1 MNLNDAPLD
10 LKVTRNN
17 AFLNLKMAIPVPH
30 NKHTCIRERQ
40 TDRET
45 ERERDRKRE
54 RERQRQTERDRE
66 TETQR
71 ENTFKSWC
79 ERFLTLQARILR
91 TMTKN
96 SRSVEI
102 IVAKE
107 DTRCGT
113 TSHPGTF

>member
-45 ERERDRKRE
+45 ERERQKE
-54 RERQRQTERDRE
+54 RERDRDRQRE
-66 TETQR
+66 TERQR
-71 ENTFKSWC
+71 HRERTPLSHGVRDFSLFK
-79 ERFLTLQARILR
+79 R
-91 TMTKN
+91 
-96 SRSVEI
+96 
-102 IVAKE
+102 
-107 DTRCGT
+107 GY
-113 TSHPGTF
+113 

>member
-54 RERQRQTERDRE
+54 TETETETDKERQRDRDRE
-66 TETQR
+66 R
-71 ENTFKSWC
+71 EH
-79 ERFLTLQARILR
+79 L
-91 TMTKN
+91 
-96 SRSVEI
+96 
-102 IVAKE
+102 
-107 DTRCGT
+107 
-113 TSHPGTF
+113 